1 MVNKLYLQE
10 HDSCV
15 ISVYVD
21 ESEDHEMYCL
31 KDGGVAV
38 AARADIQRA
47 ITSLF
52 GSQLVADG
60 NGDIDYN
67 IFSELTNDED
77 NDKLDNAKVVFE
89 NECCITYFLL
99 LLIYTTKIVIR
110 STLSII
116 QLSST
121 LSRSHE

>member
-1 MVNKLYLQE
+1 MC
-10 HDSCV
+10 HFS
-15 ISVYVD
+15 
-21 ESEDHEMYCL
+21 ESEDHEMYGF

-47 ITSLF
+47 ISSLF

-77 NDKLDNAKVVFE
+77 NDKLDNAKVVLE
-89 NECCITYFLL
+89 NECCITYLL
-99 LLIYTTKIVIR
+99 LLLTYATKIVIR
-110 STLSII
+110 STLHII